1 MSEEELEE
9 SDEEIEEEIEEDEEE
24 MRQMLHTL
32 QRVYNE
38 VCSPTPP
45 PVDTDSESEEKEE
58 KKATGERSSTLD
70 ESWLESSGSLSSSEG
85 GVSENMMTFSRLE
98 KARMVLEDALGL
110 DTLLH
115 AYGTIQVRLLG
126 TTLSYNLL
134 SCTFCMF
141 LYYRTFILRK
151 MMMVN
156 SFLCSSSL
164 L

>member
-1 MSEEELEE
+1 MILISTAEEVSEEELEENE

-45 PVDTDSESEEKEE
+45 PPPVDTDSESEENEEE
-58 KKATGERSSTLD
+58 KKTTEERSSTLD
-70 ESWLESSGSLSSSEG
+70 ESWLESSGSLSNSDGE
-85 GVSENMMTFSRLE
+85 VSENIMTFSRLE

-115 AYGTIQVRLLG
+115 AYNTIQVRFLG
-126 TTLSYNLL
+126 TVVA
-134 SCTFCMF
+134 
-141 LYYRTFILRK
+141 RHIL
-151 MMMVN
+151 
-156 SFLCSSSL
+156 
-164 L
+164 

>member
-1 MSEEELEE
+1 
-9 SDEEIEEEIEEDEEE
+9 

-45 PVDTDSESEEKEE
+45 PPPPVDTDSDSEEKEE
-58 KKATGERSSTLD
+58 KKATGEGSSMLD

-85 GVSENMMTFSRLE
+85 GVSGNMMTFSRLE

-115 AYGTIQVRLLG
+115 AYNTIQVRLR
-126 TTLSYNLL
+126 
-134 SCTFCMF
+134 C
-141 LYYRTFILRK
+141 R
-151 MMMVN
+151 
-156 SFLCSSSL
+156 LCSAESANV
-164 L
+164 

>member
-1 MSEEELEE
+1 MSEEELEENE

-45 PVDTDSESEEKEE
+45 PPPVDTDSDNEEKEE
-58 KKATGERSSTLD
+58 EEAEKKTTGEGSSMLD
-70 ESWLESSGSLSSSEG
+70 ESWLESSGSLSSSDG

-115 AYGTIQVRLLG
+115 AYNTIQVR
-126 TTLSYNLL
+126 
-134 SCTFCMF
+134 
-141 LYYRTFILRK
+141 
-151 MMMVN
+151 
-156 SFLCSSSL
+156 
-164 L
+164 